1 MRLGCR
7 TLNPKARS
15 LLVMGNLCLCAS
27 LALAVNGRSFA
38 SSHVSTFDFLRG
50 ALAGVAIV
58 FNLSALRLG
67 RGCGGTRTAKR

>member
-27 LALAVNGRSFA
+27 LALSVNKGSFTTAHA
-38 SSHVSTFDFLRG
+38 SVFDFLRG
-50 ALAGVAIV
+50 VLMGSAIV
-58 FNLSALRLG
+58 FNLCAVRLG
-67 RGCGGTRTAKR
+67 RRIRTQAAKP